1 MVVGITMIRS
11 ARIMV
16 LKLDCEYVDTFLFL
30 VISHK
35 VLNKLKIP
43 KMFSFFLKLQHKQKN
58 QGSVSFVF
66 YFCD

>member
-1 MVVGITMIRS
+1 
-11 ARIMV
+11 MV

-43 KMFSFFLKLQHKQKN
+43 KMFSFFSFFKLQHKQKN